1 MCGQGRIRQE
11 LLSQLSSEGE
21 LIPPNTLAEL
31 RRDMERK
38 QLVSAQIRQIE
49 KARLEHLKQAPKTGP
64 NLMVLLLGAI
74 FSLGLKLRIPSRAR
88 VPLMRLMIV
97 VCSPTRDLA
106 FAMGALGIFLR
117 RGRDGD
123 HLAVLALAAQP
134 TKKRAFQALS
144 VEPVGL
150 GASVLARYRNACG
163 MNDVDLDCAR
173 SQPTRE
179 PEAVPAR
186 FKGDGNAV
194 DLVSCLLR
202 LRSPSLEQLQEFV
215 LIDLELLQWLA
226 FHARYDPDDEPA
238 FFAQLQNSDIM
249 LGITKQPSTTASIP
263 SREWFSA

>member
-1 MCGQGRIRQE
+1 MPMTRARRRTIRFGPVLGACLRCSRRAFSICRISARNE
-11 LLSQLSSEGE
+11 LLAFHVAAQFGERIGRDRLALRCAHVFDAPRRLLQLGIEVANTEPRQCSLDAVDDSALLANEG
-21 LIPPNTLAEL
+21 
-31 RRDMERK
+31 
-38 QLVSAQIRQIE
+38 
-49 KARLEHLKQAPKTGP
+49 
-64 NLMVLLLGAI
+64 
-74 FSLGLKLRIPSRAR
+74 
-88 VPLMRLMIV
+88 
-97 VCSPTRDLA
+97 LA

-123 HLAVLALAAQP
+123 HLAVLTLAAQP

-186 FKGDGNAV
+186 FEGDGNAV

-215 LIDLELLQWLA
+215 LIGRELLQWLA
-226 FHARYDPDDEPA
+226 LHAGYDPRDEPA
-238 FFAQLQNSDIM
+238 LLAQS
-249 LGITKQPSTTASIP
+249 ITAINV
-263 SREWFSA
+263 